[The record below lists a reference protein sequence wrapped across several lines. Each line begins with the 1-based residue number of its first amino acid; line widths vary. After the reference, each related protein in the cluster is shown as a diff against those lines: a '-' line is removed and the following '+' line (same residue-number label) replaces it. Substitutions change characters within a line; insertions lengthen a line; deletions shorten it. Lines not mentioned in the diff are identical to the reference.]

1 MQFQGDRMLN
11 FKKVSKIY
19 FSPSG
24 TTEKIVNEVAKN
36 FNLDQK
42 NYDLLSFDG
51 EKTFEDELVII
62 GVPVF
67 NARIPKLVCE
77 RLSKIKAKNSKAIVI
92 LNYGNMEYG
101 DALLELNELLN
112 KNNFEIVGI
121 ATTVSQNSL
130 FNQIA
135 KNRPDERDLE
145 QINEFSKRIIDKL
158 ERGDSNKIFVSGYK
172 PYQAYH
178 VPKFSVDCDESKC
191 VECLDCVYTCPE
203 DAIAENTPT
212 LTDINDCTRCST
224 CINVCAENA
233 RSFSG
238 PSYDAEKQTA
248 MDNFMD
254 RQEPNFYF

>member
-1 MQFQGDRMLN
+1 MLN
-11 FKKVSKIY
+11 FKKVSKVY

-24 TTEKIVNEVAKN
+24 TTERIVNEVAKN
-36 FNLDQK
+36 FNLPQK

-67 NARIPKLVCE
+67 NGRIPKLACR
-77 RLSKIKAKNSKAIVI
+77 RLENIRAKNSKAIVI

-101 DALLELNELLN
+101 DALLELNDLLA
-112 KNNFEIVGI
+112 KNDFDIVGV

-135 KNRPDERDLE
+135 KNRPDERDLS
-145 QINEFSKRIIDKL
+145 QINEFTQRLIEKMEK
-158 ERGDSNKIFVSGYK
+158 GDENKIYVSGYK
-172 PYQAYH
+172 PYQTYH
-178 VPKFSVDCDESKC
+178 TPQFSVDCDENLC
-191 VECLDCVYTCPE
+191 IECMDCVYTCPE
-203 DAIAENTPT
+203 EAISENTPT

-224 CINVCAENA
+224 CINVCPESA

-238 PSYDAEKQTA
+238 PAFEAERQVA
-248 MDNFMD
+248 MDNYMD
-254 RQEPNFYF
+254 RQEPNFYL